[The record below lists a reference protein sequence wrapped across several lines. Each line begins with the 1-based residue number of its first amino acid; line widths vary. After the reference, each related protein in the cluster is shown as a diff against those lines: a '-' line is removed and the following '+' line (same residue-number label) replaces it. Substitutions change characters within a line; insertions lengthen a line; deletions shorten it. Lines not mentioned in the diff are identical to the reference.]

1 VAQIIYFVPNVPAVP
16 AEMLADLGLDA
27 VIGSV
32 SQGPI
37 TNGPGGAGGI
47 LLAAAAGPKTPLK
60 YDAAWRWAPDSPAK
74 RYYLGY
80 DPDNRPGP
88 ADLVRSRSDIVGGK
102 PVQLADGNQWLTPI
116 ARFHA
121 GGTQLPVRIGKDAE
135 TGERNYRVEAAYMGL
150 WDAAGDV
157 FTDNLRALAVWAAK
171 ENGQKP
177 PADLPEP
184 MSGERRIEIAA
195 MALSV
200 NYRLGV
206 SEVETLEML
215 SDRHVSDVLGVLADI
230 DSWLE
235 LGKGALKKNAPAD
248 DGLSTNS
255 GDED

>member
-1 VAQIIYFVPNVPAVP
+1 MAQIIYFVPNVPAVP
-16 AEMLADLGLDA
+16 PEMLADLGLDA

-37 TNGPGGAGGI
+37 TSGPGGAGGI
-47 LLAAAAGPKTPLK
+47 LLAAAAGPKTPLR

-80 DPDNRPGP
+80 DPKNRPTP
-88 ADLVRSRSDIVGGK
+88 ADLLRADAPGGE
-102 PVQLADGNQWLTPI
+102 PVELADGNQWLTPI